1 MLNAGNHDEE
11 VWYDEDGRH
20 VYRDKGS
27 MQKVVPHIVEVKPQG
42 FSVVSACHNC
52 HSLRLEQSVIID
64 YQSNLAHV
72 QVCREDSRLTRSK
85 DELCGGPFFSNGVK
99 R

>member
-1 MLNAGNHDEE
+1 MCPQPRCIRGLRLG
-11 VWYDEDGRH
+11 
-20 VYRDKGS
+20 DKGS
-27 MQKVVPHIVEVKPQG
+27 ICSIQKVDPHIVEVEPRG

-72 QVCREDSRLTRSK
+72 QEDSRLTRSK
-85 DELCGGPFFSNGVK
+85 DEPCGGPFFSCQMA
-99 R
+99 